1 MLSKVE
7 TARRAMAGHRR
18 VHFSAYLQ
26 TSISQGVWF
35 GWRSWCSQT
44 NIYKKTLAKITISN
58 GQYITIFNDLTK
70 LNNGILKIIKGVK
83 IDDASPEHP
92 EERST
97 F

>member
-1 MLSKVE
+1 MHISK
-7 TARRAMAGHRR
+7 RRSHRVFGLVGGAG
-18 VHFSAYLQ
+18 V
-26 TSISQGVWF
+26 V
-35 GWRSWCSQT
+35 
-44 NIYKKTLAKITISN
+44 KKTRAKITISN

>member
-1 MLSKVE
+1 MKSNK
-7 TARRAMAGHRR
+7 
-18 VHFSAYLQ
+18 YLHE
-26 TSISQGVWF
+26 
-35 GWRSWCSQT
+35 
-44 NIYKKTLAKITISN
+44 NPKITISN